1 MAQLEVIL
9 SPAELP
15 ALAKRDLR
23 DVVCVVFDVLRATST
38 FVTALHNGAKAVIPV
53 SEIAEA
59 LAIRQKQP
67 DVLLGGE
74 RDGVRIRA
82 KQTGGV
88 DFDLGNSPREYTPE
102 KVRGKTIVST
112 TTNGTRA
119 LRACAG
125 AKTVLAASFL
135 NLTATA
141 KFFRQLQPA
150 QIVLVCAGTYENGA
164 DEDVLAA
171 GALCEML
178 GEPNLECG
186 DMSPLST
193 APTRRRTP
201 KLSIQPKSRG
211 ALMRR
216 QRRICQARFAI
227 QQMGG
232 GCCRFLNCAMTWRSV
247 CNTTFIRSSPG
258 WKLMAQSEW
267 FVDKGMWTVRARRL
281 GRETGGWICVDVVCR
296 MTGGQTVGRMSA
308 CKIFTSA
315 RAPYRTQPQSTIT
328 SWVVFPA
335 VCFAV
340 KSGEARASCS
350 STISVLHLA
359 IRL

>member
-1 MAQLEVIL
+1 MRIDAIL

-15 ALAKRDLR
+15 ALVKRDLR
-23 DVVCVVFDVLRATST
+23 GTVCVVFDVLRATST

-82 KQTGGV
+82 SQTGGI
-88 DFDLGNSPREYTPE
+88 DFDFGNSPREYTPE

-119 LRACAG
+119 LRACTG

-141 KFFRQLQPA
+141 EFLKKIHPA
-150 QIVLVCAGTYENGA
+150 QIVLICAGTYENRA

-178 GEPNLECG
+178 EAEFSDSAKIAQRAYAEAKPDL
-186 DMSPLST
+186 
-193 APTRRRTP
+193 
-201 KLSIQPKSRG
+201 
-211 ALMRR
+211 ALA
-216 QRRICQARFAI
+216 AR
-227 QQMGG
+227 
-232 GCCRFLNCAMTWRSV
+232 N
-247 CNTTFIRSSPG
+247 
-258 WKLMAQSEW
+258 SEN
-267 FVDKGMWTVRARRL
+267 ARRL
-281 GRETGGWICVDVVCR
+281 LSIPELRDDVAFCLRQDVYNLIAALGRDG
-296 MTGGQTVGRMSA
+296 
-308 CKIFTSA
+308 
-315 RAPYRTQPQSTIT
+315 
-328 SWVVFPA
+328 
-335 VCFAV
+335 
-340 KSGEARASCS
+340 
-350 STISVLHLA
+350 A
-359 IRL
+359 IRILI